1 MMRRL
6 SDWLD
11 VHQAW
16 SSQLM
21 YFRDRIIRDIGP
33 KARKRWIN
41 GNENGLD
48 LDNER
53 Q

>member
-1 MMRRL
+1 MVKPV
-6 SDWLD
+6 D
-11 VHQAW
+11 VFQRPDH
-16 SSQLM
+16 
-21 YFRDRIIRDIGP
+21 RDIGP